1 MGLWAKAEV
10 TLIISLIHIHKL
22 GKLMTAHMLLLSTVL
37 TQERLSWIEETLK
50 YHYQES
56 QVTKSG
62 NTPADFTFFLTGDA
76 LFSLGETESL
86 NTWLSILAL
95 PQINLI
101 CDGDARSIRGIS
113 LTRLKERYL
122 NQIHDCISDS
132 PDDAKSFWKTL
143 VTQSI
148 EGADSAH
155 IGWLQLS
162 SPYMFPSA
170 GYGIQCLS
178 AALDLDCGITLCACL
193 DGCHIG
199 HTSQNPRDTENIG
212 AAVEKLGKLAA
223 EKSLPCTLLSDKDS
237 ASARGYVSWDDG
249 LGTFGSLC
257 MIKPVH
263 TRNSDVIVRHIGTI
277 PVLLSENAGSIQCS
291 SSGLTD
297 NSPQSISVVILITH
311 SPYTTEHTYGGIA
324 LAAACAHQG
333 IPTRVVFLEE
343 GILALTG
350 EHRVPAGSEM
360 YSIPELITHLSR
372 NENLRFSALNTTF
385 YMRGISK
392 HGTLAYIKDIDFSGL
407 SSILF
412 NCPDASGTCSR
423 QHILFF

>member
-1 MGLWAKAEV
+1 M
-10 TLIISLIHIHKL
+10 
-22 GKLMTAHMLLLSTVL
+22 
-37 TQERLSWIEETLK
+37 
-50 YHYQES
+50 
-56 QVTKSG
+56 
-62 NTPADFTFFLTGDA
+62 
-76 LFSLGETESL
+76 
-86 NTWLSILAL
+86 
-95 PQINLI
+95 
-101 CDGDARSIRGIS
+101 
-113 LTRLKERYL
+113 
-122 NQIHDCISDS
+122 
-132 PDDAKSFWKTL
+132 
-143 VTQSI
+143 
-148 EGADSAH
+148 
-155 IGWLQLS
+155 
-162 SPYMFPSA
+162 
-170 GYGIQCLS
+170 
-178 AALDLDCGITLCACL
+178 CACL